1 MSERNLLDALI
12 DAERNGAPQPTQE
25 QARAGWSR
33 LQRSLPSAVVLPQ
46 IDVPPASVETAAIG
60 KLGGLGK
67 IWLVGKGGWLGKT
80 IVGAVVA
87 TTVGTVG
94 VIATRDGDTRRDPPA
109 AVRAPVVAAAAHE
122 ETQPLPPATLP
133 ATPPVATQV
142 VATPPVIATAPV
154 EVIATPPSE
163 AAPSKARTSRPAAP
177 ASEQPRSAT
186 PPKAMRPSLDSER
199 ALIDAIN
206 LALGRNDA
214 AEALAQV
221 REHASRFPKGTFAE
235 DREALRV
242 VALCRLGRAAEA
254 ERARKSF
261 LSRWPSSMHTARVRA
276 ACSDDSGAK

>member
-1 MSERNLLDALI
+1 MSERNMLDALI
-12 DAERNGAPQPTQE
+12 DAERSGAPQPTQA
-25 QARAGWSR
+25 QAQAGWSR
-33 LQRSLPSAVVLPQ
+33 LQRALPGAVVLPQ

-67 IWLVGKGGWLGKT
+67 ILLVGKGGWLGKT

-109 AVRAPVVAAAAHE
+109 VVRAPATATARE
-122 ETQPLPPATLP
+122 EAPLLPPATLP
-133 ATPPVATQV
+133 ATPPVATPP
-142 VATPPVIATAPV
+142 VATPPVVAEPAVEATPTSKPRAPRPVARPSDAPSTTAPK
-154 EVIATPPSE
+154 P
-163 AAPSKARTSRPAAP
+163 
-177 ASEQPRSAT
+177 
-186 PPKAMRPSLDSER
+186 MRPSIDSER

-221 REHASRFPKGTFAE
+221 REHAARFPKGTFTE

-242 VALCRLGRAAEA
+242 VALCRLGRASEA
-254 ERARKSF
+254 DRARTNF
-261 LSRWPSSMHTARVRA
+261 LSRWPSSMHAARVRA
-276 ACSDDSGAK
+276 ACSDDSAAK